1 MPSLCSKALPGGSA
15 LTSSL
20 CHAGHPEDP
29 LLTVGLEGTGIWKM
43 NLELPPRM
51 GEECVCGGVSLLT
64 GQREGW
70 RVTFQ
75 DQEDDAGFGGGGG
88 SGGGGALRIP
98 ETWVPFTQSDPS
110 WEDDVWHS

>member
-51 GEECVCGGVSLLT
+51 GEECVWGGVGESLLT

-75 DQEDDAGFGGGGG
+75 DQEDDAGF
-88 SGGGGALRIP
+88 GGGALRIP

>member
-1 MPSLCSKALPGGSA
+1 MWGAGG
-15 LTSSL
+15 
-20 CHAGHPEDP
+20 
-29 LLTVGLEGTGIWKM
+29 EG
-43 NLELPPRM
+43 
-51 GEECVCGGVSLLT
+51 LLT

-88 SGGGGALRIP
+88 GALQIP

-110 WEDDVWHS
+110 WEDKCVAFLE

>member
-1 MPSLCSKALPGGSA
+1 MWW
-15 LTSSL
+15 
-20 CHAGHPEDP
+20 
-29 LLTVGLEGTGIWKM
+29 VGE
-43 NLELPPRM
+43 
-51 GEECVCGGVSLLT
+51 SLLT

-110 WEDDVWHS
+110 WEDPSWEDGCVAFLE